1 MKNLIIIGASGHG
14 RVISDIARLTG
25 YSDIVFLDDNP
36 EITSCGDYPV
46 VGPTSLVKTLAGD
59 VVIAIGNCATRRR
72 IQEQIDESRLV
83 SLIHPSAVIGSHV
96 EIGLGT
102 VVMAG
107 AVINYGSRIGKG
119 CIVNTCA
126 SVDHDCVIGD
136 YVHVAVGSHVCGI
149 VSIGSGTWLGAG
161 STVSNNL
168 NICDN
173 CMVGAGAV
181 VIRDISEAGTYI
193 GVPAQKLCCV
203 GE

>member
-1 MKNLIIIGASGHG
+1 MNTLHLKY
-14 RVISDIARLTG
+14 VISIAENGSINKAAEELHVAQPNLSRVVKEMEADLGIQFFRRSSKGMMLTPDG
-25 YSDIVFLDDNP
+25 ELFVNQAR
-36 EITSCGDYPV
+36 
-46 VGPTSLVKTLAGD
+46 K
-59 VVIAIGNCATRRR
+59 